1 VPPTFGAASFGKLR
15 QCQTASSNGRSH
27 IEQVLGQIIS
37 GVFTLNFELIK
48 SLEHFSAALDHPTG
62 TKQQLFRACDAL
74 DRIIQI
80 GQNHPRLSSDVC
92 SDYLVCWYRSNPR
105 GYRRFA
111 HSWSQIIVAHFYLPA
126 FRSLFF
132 AR

>member
-15 QCQTASSNGRSH
+15 QCQTASSNRRSH

-74 DRIIQI
+74 DRVIQ
-80 GQNHPRLSSDVC
+80 GFHQMFV
-92 SDYLVCWYRSNPR
+92 
-105 GYRRFA
+105 
-111 HSWSQIIVAHFYLPA
+111 QIIWCAGTDQIQGAIDALPIVGHK
-126 FRSLFF
+126 
-132 AR
+132 